1 MCTCKQKKNTSLSCF
16 KALNVRR
23 IYTNLNNEIILS
35 RFLGVIVDSDFALII
50 YHATEI
56 LLLHRPG
63 WIEVGYKTKLVITLR
78 DKHVG
83 HLTRG
88 NPPMIFTEYIF
99 PNENFSMK
107 SLLPLL

>member
-1 MCTCKQKKNTSLSCF
+1 M
-16 KALNVRR
+16 NVRR

-56 LLLHRPG
+56 LLLHTAG
-63 WIEVGYKTKLVITLR
+63 WIEAGYKTKLVITQR
-78 DKHVG
+78 DTHVG
-83 HLTRG
+83 HLTRR

-107 SLLPLL
+107 SILPSL

>member
-1 MCTCKQKKNTSLSCF
+1 MMCTCKQKKNRSLSCF

-23 IYTNLNNEIILS
+23 IYTNFNDEIILS

-63 WIEVGYKTKLVITLR
+63 WIDAGYKTKLVITLR

-99 PNENFSMK
+99 QTKIFP
-107 SLLPLL
+107 

>member
-1 MCTCKQKKNTSLSCF
+1 M
-16 KALNVRR
+16 NVRR
-23 IYTNLNNEIILS
+23 IYTNLKDEIILS

-50 YHATEI
+50 YYGTEI
-56 LLLHRPG
+56 LLLHTPG
-63 WIEVGYKTKLVITLR
+63 WIDAGYKTKLVITLR

-88 NPPMIFTEYIF
+88 NPPMIFTEYTF

-107 SLLPLL
+107 SILPLL

>member
-1 MCTCKQKKNTSLSCF
+1 MMCTCKQKKNRSLSCF

-35 RFLGVIVDSDFALII
+35 RFLGVI

-63 WIEVGYKTKLVITLR
+63 WIEVGYKTKLLITLR

-107 SLLPLL
+107 SILPLL

>member
-1 MCTCKQKKNTSLSCF
+1 MCTCKQKKNRSLSCF
-16 KALNVRR
+16 KALNVRQ
-23 IYTNLNNEIILS
+23 IYTNLN
-35 RFLGVIVDSDFALII
+35 
-50 YHATEI
+50 ATEI

-99 PNENFSMK
+99 PNDNFSMK